1 MSMRILVQLQHVLAV
16 QRRSLMALAALL
28 AICFGPMSAL
38 AQERA
43 WKVTKWSGA
52 VTWTTASG
60 QTSTSLDGA
69 MVGPGDRITTGGN
82 GRVMMSRGPDT
93 LVMSENSVLQV
104 PLSEIAG
111 STPTIVQSRGRVS
124 YDVEPRPVQHFI
136 VETPHLA
143 AVVKGTQF
151 MVTTDATSSTVRVT
165 RGLVEVADYRSGDVA
180 SIGANPEATAGASGR
195 AGLSLAGEGAL
206 PLVRQGPVRSAG
218 TTNGSSER
226 PAAYAVNGS
235 GKQSKPEPTSKNV
248 TTGAT
253 TPIANAGTGVGG
265 AGGTIAPSPDSEVS
279 LLRRIGDKIG
289 VYPSSLQNDRNDEL
303 FYGLLFAGF
312 SGFTVMVFVMIR
324 ERRRLETLK
333 RDREEKR

>member
-1 MSMRILVQLQHVLAV
+1 MSMRITAQLHHVLAV

-28 AICFGPMSAL
+28 AICFVPMSAQ

-52 VTWTTASG
+52 VTWTTAAG
-60 QTSTSLDGA
+60 QTATSLDGA
-69 MVGPGDRITTGGN
+69 VVGPGDRLSTGAN
-82 GRVMMSRGPDT
+82 GRVMMSRGPDA
-93 LVMSENSVLQV
+93 LVMSENSVLQI

-111 STPTIVQSRGRVS
+111 STPTIVQSRGRIS

-151 MVTTDATSSTVRVT
+151 MVTADATASTVRVT
-165 RGLVEVADYRSGDVA
+165 RGLVEVADFRSGDVA
-180 SIGANPEATAGASGR
+180 AIGANQEATAGASGR

-206 PLVRQGPVRSAG
+206 PLVRQGPVRSGG

-226 PAAYAVNGS
+226 PAAYAANGS
-235 GKQSKPEPTSKNV
+235 GKQSNPEPASKNV
-248 TTGAT
+248 TAGGTAPT
-253 TPIANAGTGVGG
+253 ANAGAGVGG
-265 AGGTIAPSPDSEVS
+265 AGGTTAPSPDSEMS
-279 LLRRIGDKIG
+279 LLRRIGDRIG
-289 VYPSSLQNDRNDEL
+289 VYPSSLQNDHNDEL

-324 ERRRLETLK
+324 ERRRLELHR